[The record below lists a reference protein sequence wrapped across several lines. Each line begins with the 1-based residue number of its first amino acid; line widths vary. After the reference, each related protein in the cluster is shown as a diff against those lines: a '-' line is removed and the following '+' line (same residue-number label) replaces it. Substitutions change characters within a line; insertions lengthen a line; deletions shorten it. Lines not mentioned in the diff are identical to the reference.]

1 MPRAAKVDPM
11 ATLKRAFLDP
21 RSFISRDGRQF
32 LYGEDTSVR
41 RHEVWERCGGF
52 CEVPGCRRAISEESM
67 HMHHDKERSKG
78 GDESMGNLVA
88 SCWPCHKRIHGNRNP
103 QFRGSKNFG
112 ESLGDA

>member
-1 MPRAAKVDPM
+1 MRAAKKDPL
-11 ATLKRAFLDP
+11 ATMSRGFLDP
-21 RSFISRDGRQF
+21 RSFMSKDGRQF

-52 CEVPGCRRAISEESM
+52 CEMNGCNRIITEESM
-67 HMHHDKERSKG
+67 HMHHDRERSKG

-88 SCWPCHKRIHGNRNP
+88 ACWPCHKRVHGNRNP
-103 QFRGSKNFG
+103 QFRGSKNFQ